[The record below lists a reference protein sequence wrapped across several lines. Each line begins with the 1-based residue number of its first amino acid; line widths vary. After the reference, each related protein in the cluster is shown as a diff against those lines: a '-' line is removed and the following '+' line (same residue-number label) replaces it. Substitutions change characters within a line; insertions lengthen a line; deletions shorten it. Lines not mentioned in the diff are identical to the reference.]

1 MSTPHGQPPSPYV
14 TGPRARAELPLGRVV
29 ARVLLVVVP
38 GQLLGVVLA
47 GVLIPFD
54 TLVAHPALGW
64 LTYVFVA
71 LVAGLGLGLVLRPTR
86 ERLLVH
92 VVVSAVVGAVVLTIF
107 LVLGEARM
115 TGSGGRRS
123 LLSDVFPGVPATA
136 LLQTALALVLWRSR
150 ARRSARA

>member
-1 MSTPHGQPPSPYV
+1 MSTPHGQQPSPYV

-47 GVLIPFD
+47 GVVIPFD
-54 TLVAHPALGW
+54 ALYAHPALGW

-107 LVLGEARM
+107 LVLGDARQ
-115 TGSGGRRS
+115 TGERRS

-150 ARRSARA
+150 ARRSSRT